1 MRSHIIA
8 RIDLDQHRLGPDLD
22 YLASVP
28 RVEEEYDEFSS
39 GYWKNLSLANATGA
53 RDDTGYRDINGSAL
67 VTEHGQRVP
76 YLTELVDTVFD
87 RDKVKMVRARN
98 LVDAMVVPHRD
109 FVELDRDNDSYF
121 RTFMVLEDNPQA
133 LHSDDDTVIR
143 MRPGELWYLDAAAVH
158 AAVNFSTE
166 SRQSLCVDFVFD
178 GPRDEASIFADRST
192 YRTDIEPEIRDRA
205 PFTEE
210 HQQQLLALSSIV
222 DRRNFKDILFLL
234 SKVHYEYDV
243 PAERTYTW
251 LSTICRDSGD
261 ELLAAKADLVAGY
274 MIDAR
279 ALSERFSIN
288 DWATSDQ

>member
-8 RIDLDQHRLGPDLD
+8 RVDLDQERLAPDLS
-22 YLASVP
+22 YLAAVP

-39 GYWKNLSLANATGA
+39 GYWKNLSLANATGE
-53 RDDTGYRDINGSAL
+53 RDDTAYRDIPGSA
-67 VTEHGQRVP
+67 VTTEHGRNAP
-76 YLTELVDTVFD
+76 YLTELVETVFD

-109 FVELDRDNDSYF
+109 FVELDQDNDSYF

-133 LHSDDDTVIR
+133 FHSDDDTVIR

-178 GPRDEASIFADRST
+178 GERDEASIFADRST
-192 YRTDIEPEIRDRA
+192 YRTDLTPEIRSRQ
-205 PFTEE
+205 PFTGE
-210 HQQQLLALSSIV
+210 HEQQLLALASV
-222 DRRNFKDILFLL
+222 VNRRNFKDILFLL
-234 SKVHYEYDV
+234 SKVHYDYDV
-243 PAERTYTW
+243 AAERTYAW
-251 LSTICRDSGD
+251 LSQVCRDSGD
-261 ELLAAKADLVAGY
+261 DLLADKADLVAEY

-288 DWATSDQ
+288 DWAS